1 MKLYRFERSRELYQE
16 ACQVLAGGVS
26 SHFRTIGRPHPMFFS
41 EGQGARIRDVD
52 GNEYIDFTLSQGPML
67 LGHSH
72 PEVLERVGAEQSKG
86 QLFAAQSELE
96 IELAR
101 LLTRVLPGADLVRFS
116 NSGSDAAHAA
126 FRMARALTGK
136 RKILKFEG
144 HYHGWFDDIFL
155 DVKPAEDGSGYR
167 TSLLTGGQPASVLDQ
182 VVVLPWNDLE
192 VVRETLE
199 RDPEIA
205 AVVTEPIMC
214 NNSCIL
220 PEPGY
225 LEGLRELC
233 TRHGVVLIFDEVI
246 TGFRVA
252 LGGAQELLG
261 IEADLSI
268 YGKAMA
274 SGFPLSL
281 VAGKRRFM
289 ECLADGR
296 VVHAGT
302 MNANIPVLAAS
313 LASVEILNRERQ
325 ELYPR
330 ITRLGR
336 RLMEGL
342 RARARARRLPLLVQG
357 LGPMFH
363 TGFSSLES
371 IRNLRQCASY
381 DPGLID
387 EFAFGLLRRGVRIIG
402 RGLWFV
408 SAALTDDDVDTVLET
423 VDQAFD
429 ELPQPS

>member
-1 MKLYRFERSRELYQE
+1 MKPYRFHRSQELYQE
-16 ACQVLAGGVS
+16 ACKVLAGGVS
-26 SHFRTIGRPHPMFFS
+26 SHFRTLGRPHPMFFA
-41 EGQGARIRDVD
+41 EGKGVRVRDVD

-72 PEVLERVGAEQSKG
+72 PEVLERVRVEQSKG

-101 LLTRVLPGADLVRFS
+101 LLTRILPSADLVRFS

-192 VVRETLE
+192 AVRETLE

-252 LGGAQELLG
+252 LGGAQERLG
-261 IEADLSI
+261 VQADLSI

-274 SGFPLSL
+274 SGYPLSL

-313 LASVEILNRERQ
+313 LASVEILNRERN
-325 ELYPR
+325 ELYAR

-342 RARARARRLPLLVQG
+342 QARARAQGLPLLVQG
-357 LGPMFH
+357 LGPVFH
-363 TGFSSLES
+363 TGFSSRES
-371 IRNLRQCASY
+371 IRNFRQCASY
-381 DPGLID
+381 DAGLMD
-387 EFAFGLLRRGVRIIG
+387 DFAYGLLRRGVRIIG

-408 SAALTDDDVDTVLET
+408 SAALTGDDVDTVLET
-423 VDQAFD
+423 AEEVF
-429 ELPQPS
+429 EEMTRRS

>member
-1 MKLYRFERSRELYQE
+1 MKPYRFRRSQELYQE
-16 ACQVLAGGVS
+16 ACKVLAGGVS
-26 SHFRTIGRPHPMFFS
+26 SHFRTLGRPHPMFFS
-41 EGQGARIRDVD
+41 EGRGARVRDVD

-72 PEVLERVGAEQSKG
+72 PEVLERVRVEQSRG

-101 LLTRVLPGADLVRFS
+101 LLTRVLPGVDLVRFS

-167 TSLLTGGQPASVLDQ
+167 TSLLTGGQPDSVLDQ
-182 VVVLPWNDLE
+182 VIVLPWNDLE
-192 VVRETLE
+192 VIRETLE

-214 NNSCIL
+214 NNSCIV
-220 PEPGY
+220 PEPGF

-261 IEADLSI
+261 VQADLSI

-281 VAGKRRFM
+281 IAGRRSFM

-296 VVHAGT
+296 VIHAGT

-313 LASVEILNRERQ
+313 LASVEVLRRERS

-342 RARARARRLPLLVQG
+342 QARARARGLPLLVQG
-357 LGPMFH
+357 LGPVFH
-363 TGFSSLES
+363 TGFSTRES
-371 IRNLRQCASY
+371 IRNYRQCAGY
-381 DPGLID
+381 DAGLMD
-387 EFAFGLLRRGVRIIG
+387 EFAYGLLRRGVRIIG

-408 SAALTDDDVDTVLET
+408 SAALTGDDVETVLET
-423 VDQAFD
+423 AEEVF
-429 ELPQPS
+429 EEMTRR

>member
-1 MKLYRFERSRELYQE
+1 MRPYRFQRSQELYEE
-16 ACQVLAGGVS
+16 ACKVLAGGVS
-26 SHFRTIGRPHPMFFS
+26 SHFRTLGRPHPMFFT
-41 EGQGARIRDVD
+41 EGQGARVRDVD

-72 PEVLERVGAEQSKG
+72 PEVLERVRVEQSKG

-101 LLTRVLPGADLVRFS
+101 LLTRILPSADLVRFS

-155 DVKPAEDGSGYR
+155 DVKPARDGSGYR

-182 VVVLPWNDLE
+182 VVVLPWNDLK
-192 VVRETLE
+192 VVRDTLE

-233 TRHGVVLIFDEVI
+233 TQHGAVLIFDEVI

-261 IEADLSI
+261 VQADLSI

-274 SGFPLSL
+274 SGYPLSL
-281 VAGKRRFM
+281 VAGKRSFM

-313 LASVEILNRERQ
+313 LASVEILSRERK

-330 ITRLGR
+330 ITRQGR

-342 RARARARRLPLLVQG
+342 MARARARDLPLLVQG

-363 TGFSSLES
+363 TGFSPRES
-371 IRNLRQCASY
+371 IRNFRQCASY
-381 DPGLID
+381 DAGLI
-387 EFAFGLLRRGVRIIG
+387 EEMSFGLLRRGVRIIG

-408 SAALTDDDVDTVLET
+408 SAALSEEDVDTVLET
-423 VDQAFD
+423 AEQVF
-429 ELPQPS
+429 EEMTRSS

>member
-1 MKLYRFERSRELYQE
+1 MKPFRFQRSQELYEE
-16 ACQVLAGGVS
+16 ACKVLAGGVS
-26 SHFRTIGRPHPMFFS
+26 SHFRTMGRPHPMFFS
-41 EGQGARIRDVD
+41 EGRGARVRDVD
-52 GNEYIDFTLSQGPML
+52 GNEYLDFTLSQGPML

-72 PEVLERVGAEQSKG
+72 PEVLERVRIEQSRG

-101 LLTRVLPGADLVRFS
+101 LLTQILPSADLVRFS
-116 NSGSDAAHAA
+116 NSGSDAAHAV
-126 FRMARALTGK
+126 FRMARALTGR

-144 HYHGWFDDIFL
+144 HYHGWFDDIFV
-155 DVKPAEDGSGYR
+155 DVKPEADGSGYR

-214 NNSCIL
+214 NNSCIF

-261 IEADLSI
+261 VQADLSI

-281 VAGKRRFM
+281 VAGKRPFM

-313 LASVEILNRERQ
+313 LASVEILNRERRS
-325 ELYPR
+325 LYPR

-336 RLMEGL
+336 QLMEGL
-342 RARARARRLPLLVQG
+342 RARAGARGLPILVQG

-363 TGFSSLES
+363 TGFSPLES
-371 IRNLRQCASY
+371 IRNFRQCASY
-381 DPGLID
+381 DAGLVD
-387 EFAFGLLRRGVRIIG
+387 ELAFGLLRRGVRIIG

-408 SAALTDDDVDTVLET
+408 SAALTEEDVDTVLET
-423 VDQAFD
+423 ADQVFD
-429 ELPQPS
+429 EMVRDS

>member
-1 MKLYRFERSRELYQE
+1 MKPYRFRRSQELYQE
-16 ACQVLAGGVS
+16 ACKVLAGGVS
-26 SHFRTIGRPHPMFFS
+26 SHFRTLGRPHPMFFS
-41 EGQGARIRDVD
+41 EGRGARVRDVD

-72 PEVLERVGAEQSKG
+72 PEVLERVRVEQSRG

-101 LLTRVLPGADLVRFS
+101 LMTRVLPGADLVRFS

-155 DVKPAEDGSGYR
+155 DVKPAGDGSGYR

-182 VVVLPWNDLE
+182 VVVLPWNDLQ

-261 IEADLSI
+261 VQSDLSI

-281 VAGKRRFM
+281 VAGKLPFM

-296 VVHAGT
+296 VIHAGT

-313 LASVEILNRERQ
+313 LASVEILDRERS

-342 RARARARRLPLLVQG
+342 QGRARARGLPLLVQG
-357 LGPMFH
+357 LGPVFH
-363 TGFSSLES
+363 TGFSSRQS
-371 IRNLRQCASY
+371 IRNYRQCASY
-381 DPGLID
+381 DAGLMD
-387 EFAFGLLRRGVRIIG
+387 EFAYGLLRRGIRIIG

-408 SAALTDDDVDTVLET
+408 SAALTGDDVETVLET
-423 VDQAFD
+423 AEEVFEDM
-429 ELPQPS
+429 SRRS

>member
-1 MKLYRFERSRELYQE
+1 MKLYRFRRSQELYQE
-16 ACQVLAGGVS
+16 ACKVLAGGVS
-26 SHFRTIGRPHPMFFS
+26 SHFRTLGRPHPMFFS
-41 EGQGARIRDVD
+41 EGEGARVRDVD

-72 PEVLERVGAEQSKG
+72 PEVLERVRVEQSKG

-101 LLTRVLPGADLVRFS
+101 LLTRILPSADLVRFS

-155 DVKPAEDGSGYR
+155 DVKPAADGSGYR

-220 PEPGY
+220 PESGY
-225 LEGLRELC
+225 LDGLRELC

-261 IEADLSI
+261 VQADLSI

-281 VAGKRRFM
+281 VAGKRPFM

-313 LASVEILNRERQ
+313 LASVGILNRERS

-342 RARARARRLPLLVQG
+342 EARARARDLPLLVQG
-357 LGPMFH
+357 LGPVFH
-363 TGFSSLES
+363 TGFSSRDS
-371 IRNLRQCASY
+371 IRNFRQCASY
-381 DPGLID
+381 DARLMD
-387 EFAFGLLRRGVRIIG
+387 EMSFGLLRRGVRIIG

-408 SAALTDDDVDTVLET
+408 SAALAEEDVDTVLET
-423 VDQAFD
+423 AEEVF
-429 ELPQPS
+429 EEMTRRS

>member
-1 MKLYRFERSRELYQE
+1 MYQE
-16 ACQVLAGGVS
+16 ACKVLAGGVS
-26 SHFRTIGRPHPMFFS
+26 SHFRTLGRPHPMFFS
-41 EGQGARIRDVD
+41 EGEGARVRDVD

-72 PEVLERVGAEQSKG
+72 PEVLERVRVEQSKG

-155 DVKPAEDGSGYR
+155 DVKPLADGSGYQ

-192 VVRETLE
+192 VVREALR

-220 PEPGY
+220 PEPGF

-233 TRHGVVLIFDEVI
+233 TQHGVVLIFDEVI

-261 IEADLSI
+261 VQADLSI

-281 VAGKRRFM
+281 VAGRRAFM

-296 VVHAGT
+296 VIHAGT

-313 LASVEILNRERQ
+313 LASVEILNRERN

-336 RLMEGL
+336 RLMDGL
-342 RARARARRLPLLVQG
+342 QTRARARGLPLLVQG
-357 LGPMFH
+357 LGPVFH
-363 TGFSSLES
+363 TGFSSRES
-371 IRNLRQCASY
+371 IRNFRQCAGY
-381 DPGLID
+381 DAGLMD
-387 EFAFGLLRRGVRIIG
+387 EFAYGLLRRGVRIIG

-408 SAALTDDDVDTVLET
+408 SAALSEEDVDTVLET
-423 VDQAFD
+423 AEEVF
-429 ELPQPS
+429 EEMTRRS

>member
-1 MKLYRFERSRELYQE
+1 MKPYRFQRSQELYAE
-16 ACQVLAGGVS
+16 ACKVLAGGVS
-26 SHFRTIGRPHPMFFS
+26 SHFRTLGRPHPMFFA
-41 EGQGARIRDVD
+41 EGRGARVRDVD
-52 GNEYIDFTLSQGPML
+52 GNEYLDFTLSQGPML

-72 PEVLERVGAEQSKG
+72 PEVLERVRLEQSKG
-86 QLFAAQSELE
+86 QLYAAQSELE
-96 IELAR
+96 VELAR
-101 LLTRVLPGADLVRFS
+101 LLTQILPSADLVRFS
-116 NSGSDAAHAA
+116 NSGSDAAHAV
-126 FRMARALTGK
+126 FRMARALTGR

-155 DVKPAEDGSGYR
+155 DVKAEADGSGYR

-192 VVRETLE
+192 VVRKTLE

-220 PEPGY
+220 PDPGY

-233 TRHGVVLIFDEVI
+233 TRHGVLLIFDEVI

-252 LGGAQELLG
+252 LGGAQELFG
-261 IEADLSI
+261 VESDLSI

-281 VAGKRRFM
+281 IAGKRQFM

-313 LASVEILNRERQ
+313 LASVGILNRERS

-336 RLMEGL
+336 QLMEGL
-342 RARARARRLPLLVQG
+342 RARARARGLPLLVQG

-363 TGFSSLES
+363 TGFTALES
-371 IRNLRQCASY
+371 IRNLRQCANY
-381 DPGLID
+381 DMGRMD
-387 EFAFGLLRRGVRIIG
+387 ELAFGLLRRGVRIIG

-408 SAALTDDDVDTVLET
+408 SAALTEDDVDTVLET
-423 VDQAFD
+423 ADQVFEEMVPD
-429 ELPQPS
+429 S

>member
-1 MKLYRFERSRELYQE
+1 
-16 ACQVLAGGVS
+16 
-26 SHFRTIGRPHPMFFS
+26 MFFS
-41 EGQGARIRDVD
+41 EGRGARIRDVD

-72 PEVLERVGAEQSKG
+72 PEVLERVRVEQSKG

-116 NSGSDAAHAA
+116 ISGSDAAHAA

-167 TSLLTGGQPASVLDQ
+167 TSLLTGGQPASVLEQ
-182 VVVLPWNDLE
+182 VSVLPWNDLE

-199 RDPEIA
+199 QDTEIA

-220 PEPGY
+220 PEPGF

-252 LGGAQELLG
+252 LGGAQDLLG
-261 IEADLSI
+261 VEADLSI

-281 VAGKRRFM
+281 VAGKRSFM

-296 VVHAGT
+296 VIHAGT

-313 LASVEILNRERQ
+313 LASVEILNRERS

-342 RARARARRLPLLVQG
+342 QARARARGLPLLVQG
-357 LGPMFH
+357 IGPVFH
-363 TGFSSLES
+363 TGFSSRES
-371 IRNLRQCASY
+371 VRNFRQCASY
-381 DPGLID
+381 DARLMD

-408 SAALTDDDVDTVLET
+408 SAALTGDDVESVLET
-423 VDQAFD
+423 AEEVF
-429 ELPQPS
+429 EEMTRR

>member
-1 MKLYRFERSRELYQE
+1 MKPYRFRRSQELYQE
-16 ACQVLAGGVS
+16 ACKVLAGGVS
-26 SHFRTIGRPHPMFFS
+26 SHFRTLGRPHPMFFS
-41 EGQGARIRDVD
+41 EGRGARVRDVD

-72 PEVLERVGAEQSKG
+72 PEVLERVRIEQSKG

-101 LLTRVLPGADLVRFS
+101 LMTRVLPGADLVRFS
-116 NSGSDAAHAA
+116 NSGSDAAHAV

-167 TSLLTGGQPASVLDQ
+167 TSLLTGGQPESVLDQ
-182 VVVLPWNDLE
+182 VVVLPWNDLQ

-220 PEPGY
+220 PEPGF

-261 IEADLSI
+261 VRADLSI

-281 VAGKRRFM
+281 VAGRRSFM

-296 VVHAGT
+296 VIHAGT

-313 LASVEILNRERQ
+313 LASVEILNRERN

-342 RARARARRLPLLVQG
+342 QARARARGLPFLVQG
-357 LGPMFH
+357 LGPVFH
-363 TGFSSLES
+363 TGFSSRES
-371 IRNLRQCASY
+371 IRNYRQCAGY
-381 DPGLID
+381 DAGLMD
-387 EFAFGLLRRGVRIIG
+387 EFAYGLLRRGVRIIG

-408 SAALTDDDVDTVLET
+408 SAALTGDDVETVLET
-423 VDQAFD
+423 AEEVF
-429 ELPQPS
+429 EEMTRR

>member
-1 MKLYRFERSRELYQE
+1 MKPYRFRRSQELYQE
-16 ACQVLAGGVS
+16 ACKVLAGGVS
-26 SHFRTIGRPHPMFFS
+26 SHFRTLGRPHPMFFS
-41 EGQGARIRDVD
+41 EGRGARIRDVD

-72 PEVLERVGAEQSKG
+72 PEVLERVRVEQSKG

-116 NSGSDAAHAA
+116 ISGSDAAHAA

-167 TSLLTGGQPASVLDQ
+167 TSLLTGGQPASVLEQ
-182 VVVLPWNDLE
+182 VSVLPWNDLE

-199 RDPEIA
+199 QDTEIA

-220 PEPGY
+220 PEPGF

-252 LGGAQELLG
+252 LGGAQDLLG
-261 IEADLSI
+261 VEADLSI

-281 VAGKRRFM
+281 VAGKRSFM

-296 VVHAGT
+296 VIHAGT

-313 LASVEILNRERQ
+313 LASVEILNRERS

-342 RARARARRLPLLVQG
+342 QARARARGLPLLVQG
-357 LGPMFH
+357 IGPVFH
-363 TGFSSLES
+363 TGFSSRES
-371 IRNLRQCASY
+371 VRNFRQCASY
-381 DPGLID
+381 DARLMD

-408 SAALTDDDVDTVLET
+408 SAALTGDDVESVLET
-423 VDQAFD
+423 AEEVF
-429 ELPQPS
+429 EEMTRR

>member
-1 MKLYRFERSRELYQE
+1 
-16 ACQVLAGGVS
+16 
-26 SHFRTIGRPHPMFFS
+26 MFFS
-41 EGQGARIRDVD
+41 EGRGARVRDVD

-72 PEVLERVGAEQSKG
+72 PEVLERVRIEQSKG

-101 LLTRVLPGADLVRFS
+101 LLTRVLPSADLVRFS

-182 VVVLPWNDLE
+182 VVVLPWNDLQ

-261 IEADLSI
+261 VQADLSI

-281 VAGKRRFM
+281 VAGRRRFM

-296 VVHAGT
+296 VIHAGT

-313 LASVEILNRERQ
+313 LASVEILNRERS

-342 RARARARRLPLLVQG
+342 QARARDRGLPLLVQG
-357 LGPMFH
+357 LGPVFH
-363 TGFSSLES
+363 TGFSSRES

-381 DPGLID
+381 DAGLMD
-387 EFAFGLLRRGVRIIG
+387 EFAYGLLRRGVRIIG

-408 SAALTDDDVDTVLET
+408 SAALAEEDVETVLET
-423 VDQAFD
+423 AEEVF
-429 ELPQPS
+429 EEMTRGS

>member
-1 MKLYRFERSRELYQE
+1 MKPYRFQRSQELYAE
-16 ACQVLAGGVS
+16 ACKVLAGGVS
-26 SHFRTIGRPHPMFFS
+26 SHFRTLGRPHPMFFA
-41 EGQGARIRDVD
+41 EGRGARVRDVD
-52 GNEYIDFTLSQGPML
+52 GNEYLDFTLSQGPML

-72 PEVLERVGAEQSKG
+72 PEVLERVRLEQSKG
-86 QLFAAQSELE
+86 QLYAAQSELE
-96 IELAR
+96 VELAR
-101 LLTRVLPGADLVRFS
+101 LLTQILPSADLVRFS
-116 NSGSDAAHAA
+116 NSGSDAAHAV
-126 FRMARALTGK
+126 FRMARALTGR

-155 DVKPAEDGSGYR
+155 DVVPEADGSGYR

-192 VVRETLE
+192 VVRKTLE

-220 PEPGY
+220 PDPGY

-233 TRHGVVLIFDEVI
+233 ARHGVLLIFDEVI

-252 LGGAQELLG
+252 LGGAQELF
-261 IEADLSI
+261 EVESDLSI

-281 VAGKRRFM
+281 IAGKRQFM

-302 MNANIPVLAAS
+302 MNANIPALAAS
-313 LASVEILNRERQ
+313 LASVKILNRERN

-342 RARARARRLPLLVQG
+342 RERAQARGFPLLVQG

-363 TGFSSLES
+363 TGFTALES
-371 IRNLRQCASY
+371 IRNLRQCANY
-381 DPGLID
+381 DMGLMN
-387 EFAFGLLRRGVRIIG
+387 ELAFGLLRRGVRIIG

-408 SAALTDDDVDTVLET
+408 SAALTEDDVDTVLET
-423 VDQAFD
+423 ADQVFEEMVRD
-429 ELPQPS
+429 S